1 MFKMTI
7 QPDQDGV
14 EPFEIDAKLRDL
26 VWWEKAFKGRSLGML
41 SNEGKVSATIMF
53 EIGYSACRRQGVLDA
68 TVTLEQFINTHDIEL
83 EDDETDEDEDGT
95 GDEDPTRAGAFTEPS
110 SLSPSIPESR

>member
-7 QPDQDGV
+7 IPDGDGI

-53 EIGYSACRRQGVLDA
+53 EIGYSACRRQGIIDA
-68 TVTLEQFINTHDIEL
+68 TVTLDAFLAGYDIEL
-83 EDDETDEDEDGT
+83 DEDDDEDESEVRD
-95 GDEDPTRAGAFTEPS
+95 DEDPTNAGAFTEPS
-110 SLSPSIPESR
+110 SH